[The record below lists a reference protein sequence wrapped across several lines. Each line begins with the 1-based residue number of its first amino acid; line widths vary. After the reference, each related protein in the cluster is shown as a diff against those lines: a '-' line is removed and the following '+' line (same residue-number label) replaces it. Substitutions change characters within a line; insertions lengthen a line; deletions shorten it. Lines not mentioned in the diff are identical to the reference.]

1 MFQSITRTL
10 LTISSSHKQNRIL
23 LATIK
28 MDKLASVWRY
38 SRQTTRP
45 ALLVVDPRAQ
55 EIVNNE
61 ALWKAL
67 KRELKDSRA
76 TTNQAII
83 VITQDFMAWHFEEE
97 TDVATQYTLL
107 KCQEGQERCCSH
119 SSTGSHPRRPP
130 PASSSCHPLTAIL

>member
-10 LTISSSHKQNRIL
+10 LTISSSPKQNRIL

-45 ALLVVDPRAQ
+45 ALLVVDPREQ

-83 VITQDFMAWHFEEE
+83 VIT
-97 TDVATQYTLL
+97 
-107 KCQEGQERCCSH
+107 
-119 SSTGSHPRRPP
+119 
-130 PASSSCHPLTAIL
+130 